1 MFWIAKFEEQWSG
14 CTGNT
19 YRAYE
24 ARRCTIRKL
33 NGVCSSFDLQLLITE
48 ATRVTETTETLLD
61 HMYTNNI
68 DKVNSSGH
76 SVIHTGLSGHS

>member
-1 MFWIAKFEEQWSG
+1 MELGAALLENWMVF
-14 CTGNT
+14 
-19 YRAYE
+19 
-24 ARRCTIRKL
+24 
-33 NGVCSSFDLQLLITE
+33 GVCSSFDLQQLITE